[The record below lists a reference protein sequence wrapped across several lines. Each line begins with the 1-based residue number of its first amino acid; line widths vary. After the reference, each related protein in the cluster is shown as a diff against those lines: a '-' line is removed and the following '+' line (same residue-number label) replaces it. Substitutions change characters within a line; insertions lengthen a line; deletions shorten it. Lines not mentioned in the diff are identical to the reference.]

1 MPKITWKSLAVAS
14 QFRQKFIILIIL
26 SIAIIIAMPFV
37 FEIIQNRGGITI
49 SDPILAFLPAVD
61 FSWPIFLAMYSLAIV
76 LIYRVIE
83 SPLVVYNYL
92 KVYIPLTVL
101 RFILIYLVPLDPP
114 QNMISLIDPIT
125 KIFYGGVEITRDLFF
140 SGHTSTMF
148 LIYLLLEKKS
158 DKIFAL
164 FVVIFIPIAL
174 LFQHIHYTADVLAA
188 FPFTYFLWKITQK
201 F

>member
-1 MPKITWKSLAVAS
+1 MHKITWKSLANQS
-14 QFRQKFIILIIL
+14 QFRQKFIFLILL

-37 FEIIQNRGGITI
+37 FEFIQSRGGISI
-49 SDPILAFLPAVD
+49 NDPILNFLPAID
-61 FSWPIFLAMYSLAIV
+61 FSWAIFLVMYSLAIL
-76 LIYRVIE
+76 LIYRVFE
-83 SPLVVYNYL
+83 SPLLIYNYL

-101 RFILIYLVPLDPP
+101 RFILIYLIPLDPP

-148 LIYLLLEKKS
+148 LIYLILEKKS
-158 DKIFAL
+158 DKFFAQM
-164 FVVIFIPIAL
+164 VVIFIPIAL
-174 LFQHIHYTADVLAA
+174 LFQHIHYTADVIAA
-188 FPFTYFLWKITQK
+188 FPITYFIWKLTQK